1 MFTDDWLT
9 LQSLIM
15 ASKVEDAELFVKQMH
30 QDYQKHA
37 LYHAKI
43 HFAWSKIARLK
54 KAYLISIGQ
63 WLTAVFFAIPVSFIQ
78 RYF

>member
-1 MFTDDWLT
+1 MFTEDWFT

-15 ASKVEDAELFVKQMH
+15 TSNFEDAELFVKQMH
-30 QDYQKHA
+30 QRYQKYP
-37 LYHAKI
+37 LCHAKI

-54 KAYLISIGQ
+54 KAYLFSIGQ
-63 WLTAVFFAIPVSFIQ
+63 WLTAVIFAVPVSIIQ